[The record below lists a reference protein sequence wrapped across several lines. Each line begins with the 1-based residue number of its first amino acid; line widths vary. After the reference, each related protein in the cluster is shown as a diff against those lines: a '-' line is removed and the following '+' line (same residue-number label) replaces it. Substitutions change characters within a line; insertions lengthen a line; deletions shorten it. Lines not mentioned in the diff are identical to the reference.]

1 MSKADIFNFL
11 EFFYMMLV
19 FGIAPGPDLLAVMQ
33 TALRDGYKRA
43 LQVTIGICVSGAV
56 WGIFAA
62 IGLAALMAKSPL
74 AFNLLKWGGGAYLCY
89 LGLQSLYTAFF
100 KQDAA
105 SLQKVKEELQ
115 ASSTSLTAKK
125 ALIKGFTTDFL
136 SPDTAFFIVSFYP
149 QFIPKNMEITSSL
162 TILTLL
168 QILSI
173 LLIFIPLSYASAKG
187 AKFLS
192 HPRILQSIDILSGL
206 FFIWLAL
213 QLLLKHHP

>member
-1 MSKADIFNFL
+1 MSETIILNFL
-11 EFFYMMLV
+11 EFFSMMLI

-43 LQVTIGICVSGAV
+43 LQVVGGICISGAI
-56 WGIFAA
+56 WGVLAA
-62 IGLAALMAKSPL
+62 VGLAALMAKSPL
-74 AFNLLKWGGGAYLCY
+74 AFNILKWGGGAYLCY
-89 LGLQSLYTAFF
+89 LGLQALYTAFF
-100 KQDAA
+100 KQNEA
-105 SLQKVKEELQ
+105 SCQKVKEDLK
-115 ASSTSLTAKK
+115 ASSTSLTPTK

-149 QFIPKNMEITSSL
+149 QFVPKNVNITLSL

-173 LLIFIPLSYASAKG
+173 LVIFVPLSYASAKG

-192 HPRILQSIDILSGL
+192 HPRVLQSIDILSGL
-206 FFIWLAL
+206 FFIYLAVNIF
-213 QLLLKHHP
+213 LKQHP